1 MNTVELRGILV
12 DASYDNWAWA
22 DEIASGFITPE
33 SRARKQIM
41 TASGDLNIIISSYG
55 GSVFAGNSIAAAMAT
70 WRTANPGSKLAITIE
85 AIALSAAANLL
96 LQAPKGTRIRA
107 HKNSLLMY
115 HGAQTWTIGGE
126 GAHQDA
132 EQLMAQINTGIKD
145 ALVAKG
151 FESQQVAGW
160 FSEGRMGWMSAQEA
174 QQHGIIDEIIDA
186 DAAPAAKVSAEQA
199 QKIHNRS
206 GIDLAAFAAKPGC
219 SLMDVIKATAE
230 ANAEDTDTAETTP
243 DDTPA
248 NTETTEEGQ
257 QEESNTEQTTEDA
270 GEDAETASEQ
280 AETSEES
287 AQQDAATQQALAD
300 AQARAT
306 AAEARVADLE
316 KKLSALSA
324 DHGKLRA
331 QLGKL
336 TAGLAGP
343 GATAVGPSSYAEAVA
358 AIQREYP
365 RWQRDDCVIA
375 ARNQYP
381 ELYQAIR
388 SQQ

>member
-70 WRTANPGSKLAITIE
+70 WRTANPGSKLGITIE

-96 LQAPKGTRIRA
+96 LQAPKDTRIRA
-107 HKNSLLMY
+107 HKNTLIMF

-160 FSEGRMGWMSAQEA
+160 FAEGRMGWMSAQEA

-199 QKIHNRS
+199 EKIHNRS

-219 SLMDVIKATAE
+219 SLMDVIRATAE
-230 ANAEDTDTAETTP
+230 ATPEDTETAETTP

-257 QEESNTEQTTEDA
+257 QEENTAEQTTEDA
-270 GEDAETASEQ
+270 AGEQ
-280 AETSEES
+280 AETSEAA

-306 AAEARVADLE
+306 AAEARVAELE
-316 KKLSALSA
+316 KKMSALSA

-343 GATAVGPSSYAEAVA
+343 GAAAVGPSSYAEAVA
-358 AIQREYP
+358 AIQREHP

-381 ELYQAIR
+381 ELYQALR
-388 SQQ
+388 SQK

>member
-41 TASGDLNIIISSYG
+41 TASGDLNIILNSYG

-70 WRTANPGSKLAITIE
+70 WRTANPGSKLGITIE

-96 LQAPKGTRIRA
+96 LQAPKDTRIRA

-115 HGAQTWTIGGE
+115 HGAQMWTIGGE

-132 EQLMAQINTGIKD
+132 EQLMVQINTGIKD

-151 FESQQVAGW
+151 FEPQQVAGW

-199 QKIHNRS
+199 EKIHNRS

-230 ANAEDTDTAETTP
+230 ATAEETETAETTP

-257 QEESNTEQTTEDA
+257 QEENTAEQTTEDA
-270 GEDAETASEQ
+270 AGEQ
-280 AETSEES
+280 AETSEAA
-287 AQQDAATQQALAD
+287 AQQDAATQHALAD

-306 AAEARVADLE
+306 AAEARVAELE

-343 GATAVGPSSYAEAVA
+343 GAAAVGPSSYAEAVA
-358 AIQREYP
+358 AIQREHP

-381 ELYQAIR
+381 ELYQALR
-388 SQQ
+388 SQK